1 MFNKLVLII
10 IVVAGLGFGVKC
22 QAKDWATVSPATLRF
37 CQADEMKQN
46 AIWNDEIDRN
56 QPITACKRLLHG
68 KLEICTPDGCVFVA
82 K

>member
-10 IVVAGLGFGVKC
+10 IVVAGLGFGVIVNE
-22 QAKDWATVSPATLRF
+22 DWATFSPATLHF

-46 AIWNDEIDRN
+46 AIWNDEIYGN
-56 QPITACKRLLHG
+56 KPITACKRLLHG